1 VQATL
6 IGSGQRV
13 KDALASGTCA
23 RIDREYTPG
32 SRLRPELRLDRIWS
46 VAAILTSVSDLSDR
60 FQRQARNEALFRE
73 VNERIAELGEQA
85 QAWSPDGTVEFLCEC
100 GQEGGCGER
109 VAMPFAE
116 YERVRR
122 QDDRF
127 VVFPGHESPEIERVV
142 HSTDDYVIVD
152 KLMAVE
158 PLVEDDPR
166 GAPSS

>member
-1 VQATL
+1 ML
-6 IGSGQRV
+6 DPRRGPRSPDGR
-13 KDALASGTCA
+13 S
-23 RIDREYTPG
+23 
-32 SRLRPELRLDRIWS
+32 LDRDNAHGRVRS
-46 VAAILTSVSDLSDR
+46 VHDSGVSSPRRVSSVSDR

-109 VAMPFAE
+109 VAIPFPE
-116 YERVRR
+116 YERVRQ

-127 VVFPGHESPEIERVV
+127 VVLPGHENPEIERAV
-142 HSTDDYVIVD
+142 HSTATYVIVD
-152 KLMAVE
+152 KIRAVE